1 MIRKIEEIVRENNFE
16 GRAKVSM
23 YKVIDKKTYYDFY
36 SLLMLDSID
45 TNSYQEYKSGYA
57 ANPQRGVETINS
69 IEKGYLSHRDS
80 LKNGDFDEDEQW
92 VTTGSGI
99 LFEDDSSE
107 VEKLNGVQL
116 WLNLPRDIKM
126 AQPEYHSIKNE
137 YVKEFSIKNGLVQLL
152 KDEYITYQGPSSK
165 YWPVDYHIIHLC
177 KENKIKIDT
186 NEDKTVVLFSMKGQL
201 KIDKE
206 TVEENTAIKLTK
218 GSFIE
223 IESLSRDIE
232 ILLLSTYGQKQ
243 PMVWGGPVV
252 LNNSR

>member
-1 MIRKIEEIVRENNFE
+1 MIRKIDEIVRDNNLGE
-16 GRAKVSM
+16 GKKVSM
-23 YKVIDKKTYYDFY
+23 YKVQDKKTYYDFY

-45 TNSYQEYKSGYA
+45 TSSYQEYKTGYA

-69 IEKGYLSHRDS
+69 IKTGFLSHRDS
-80 LKNGDFDEDEQW
+80 IKNGDFADDEQW

-99 LFEDDSSE
+99 LFEEKSSE
-107 VEKLNGVQL
+107 VCILNGVQL

-126 AQPEYHSIKNE
+126 AQPEYHSIKNN
-137 YVKEFSIKNGLVQLL
+137 YVKEFSINDGLVQLL
-152 KDEYITYQGPSSK
+152 KNEYMTNQGSSSK

-186 NEDKTVVLFSMKGQL
+186 NEDKIVVMFSFKGQF

-206 TVEENTAIKLTK
+206 IVEEKTAIKLTE

-223 IESLSRDIE
+223 IESLSKDIE

-252 LNNSR
+252 LNNIR